1 MRLDLFLKASRL
13 ILRRTIAQ
21 EICDAGAVRVNG
33 SAAKSSKEI
42 KVGDEI
48 TLRFRGRIIIAKVLT
63 IPVSKQVSKSQ
74 ASTLIEITGNEPDPS
89 ANPLSDLWN
98 ES

>member
-13 ILRRTIAQ
+13 VLRRTIAQ

-33 SAAKSSKEI
+33 SSAKSSKEI

-48 TLRFRGRIIIAKVLT
+48 NVRFRGRIISAKVLAV
-63 IPVSKQVSKSQ
+63 PANKQVSKTL
-74 ASTLIEITGNEPDPS
+74 ASTLIEIISNEPDPS
-89 ANPLSDLWN
+89 SSLL
-98 ES
+98 

>member
-13 ILRRTIAQ
+13 VLRRTIAQ

-33 SAAKSSKEI
+33 SSAKSSKEI
-42 KVGDEI
+42 KVDDEI
-48 TLRFRGRIIIAKVLT
+48 TVRFRGRIISAKVLT
-63 IPVSKQVSKSQ
+63 VPVNKQVSKSL

-89 ANPLSDLWN
+89 SSLL
-98 ES
+98 